1 MSSRLVVILL
11 LAGAL
16 GLCATLV
23 IRMIGPSS
31 TEPAPATAEPS
42 PPPASNAARRDH
54 LDRFLGGDPN
64 RDVRGGQEMKPR
76 W

>member
-1 MSSRLVVILL
+1 MSSRLVILIL

-16 GLCATLV
+16 GLCATLAF
-23 IRMIGPSS
+23 RMVGPSS
-31 TEPAPATAEPS
+31 TEPARATTEPS
-42 PPPASNAARRDH
+42 SPPASDTARREH
-54 LDRFLGGDPN
+54 IERFFGGDPN

>member
-16 GLCATLV
+16 GLCATLALQMV
-23 IRMIGPSS
+23 GQSS
-31 TEPAPATAEPS
+31 TEPAAATAEPP

-54 LDRFLGGDPN
+54 LERFFGGDPN
-64 RDVRGGQEMKPR
+64 KDVRGGQEMKPQ

>member
-1 MSSRLVVILL
+1 MSSRLVILL

-16 GLCATLV
+16 GLCATLAISTV
-23 IRMIGPSS
+23 GPSS

-42 PPPASNAARRDH
+42 SPPASDTARREH
-54 LDRFLGGDPN
+54 IERFLSGDPN
-64 RDVRGGQEMKPR
+64 MDVRGGQEMKPR

>member
-1 MSSRLVVILL
+1 VSSRLVILIL

-16 GLCATLV
+16 GLCATLA
-23 IRMIGPSS
+23 IRMVGPSS
-31 TEPAPATAEPS
+31 TEPARATIEPS
-42 PPPASNAARRDH
+42 PPPASNAARREH
-54 LDRFLGGDPN
+54 IERFFGGDPN